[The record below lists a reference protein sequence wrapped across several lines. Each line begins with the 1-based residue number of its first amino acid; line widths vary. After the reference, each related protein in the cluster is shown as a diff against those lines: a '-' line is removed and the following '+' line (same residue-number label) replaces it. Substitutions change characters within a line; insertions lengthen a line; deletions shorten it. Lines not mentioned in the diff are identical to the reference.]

1 MGGVPPLGYDVRNR
15 RLVVNEREA
24 KTVRHIF
31 RRFGELGS
39 STLVVKEL
47 RLDGVTSKAW
57 TTQDGRVREGKPI
70 DKSLMY
76 KLLNNRT
83 YLGELRHKE
92 KWYPGEHEAII
103 DKKLWDDAQA
113 ILATNGRQRGNA
125 IRAKVPFL
133 LKGIAFGTDGR
144 ALTPWFTR
152 KKSGRLYR
160 YYLPAR
166 DNKEHAGASG
176 LPRLPA
182 AEIEAAVLEQLRGIL
197 RTPGMVDGVVTRAV
211 ELDPMLDEAQVTVAM
226 TRLDDIWDQLF
237 PAEQQ
242 RIVRLLVEKVIVSPN
257 DIEVRLRANGIR
269 EVALELR
276 PAVPE
281 EVAA

>member
-1 MGGVPPLGYDVRNR
+1 V
-15 RLVVNEREA
+15 
-24 KTVRHIF
+24 
-31 RRFGELGS
+31 
-39 STLVVKEL
+39 
-47 RLDGVTSKAW
+47 
-57 TTQDGRVREGKPI
+57 
-70 DKSLMY
+70 
-76 KLLNNRT
+76 
-83 YLGELRHKE
+83 
-92 KWYPGEHEAII
+92 
-103 DKKLWDDAQA
+103 QA

-125 IRAKVPFL
+125 TRSRVPFL
-133 LKGIAFGTDGR
+133 LKGITFGADGR

-182 AEIEAAVLEQLRGIL
+182 AELEAAVLEQLRGVL
-197 RTPGMVDGVVTRAV
+197 RAPALVADIVAKAV
-211 ELDPMLDEAQVTVAM
+211 QIDPTMDEAQVTVAM
-226 TRLDDIWDQLF
+226 TRLDQIWDQLF

-257 DIEVRLRANGIR
+257 DMEVRLRANGI
-269 EVALELR
+269 EELALELR